1 MTHLAPTS
9 ENDIETIRSAS
20 RTLVR
25 ELGFMNRNLAES
37 DLSPSGVHALLEI
50 ESGSCVTAKQ
60 LCDTLLLEKSTV
72 SRLVRNLVD
81 RGEIREVAAPHDG
94 RAKQLKLTADGRK
107 TLVGIHR
114 YAVNRVSGAVDPLDK
129 GSRATIASGLAKY
142 AKALQAARMEERSAE
157 LDKTIVF
164 AAGYQPGLIGQI
176 AKMHGLAYHEL
187 EGFGA
192 PFEAKVAAGLAE
204 FSTRLENPKNEIWTA
219 RSGGVT
225 LGSIAIDGESLG
237 ENTAHLRWFLVDG
250 AGRGTGIGKRLLDM
264 ALEHCDRHEFAA
276 VRLWT
281 FRGLDAAR
289 SLYERSGFVL
299 EQEYSGNQWG
309 TPLSEQIFVR
319 NADGR

>member
-1 MTHLAPTS
+1 MTTS
-9 ENDIETIRSAS
+9 DPLFETEIETIRSAS

-50 ESGSCVTAKQ
+50 ERGSCVTAKQ

-81 RGEIREVAAPHDG
+81 RGEIREVAAPRDG
-94 RAKQLKLTADGRK
+94 RVKELRLTAEGRK

-114 YAVNRVSGAVDPLDK
+114 YAVNRVTGAIDPLDK
-129 GSRATIASGLAKY
+129 KSRGTIASGLTAY
-142 AKALQAARMEERSAE
+142 ADALQRARLDGKRRREERSF
-157 LDKTIVF
+157 DII
-164 AAGYQPGLIGQI
+164 AGYQPGLIGHI

-192 PFEAKVAAGLAE
+192 PFETKVAAGLAE
-204 FSTRLENPKNEIWTA
+204 FATRLANPKNQMWTA
-219 RSGGVT
+219 QSAGHV

-237 ENTAHLRWFLVDG
+237 ENTAHLRWFLVDST
-250 AGRGTGIGKRLLDM
+250 GRGSGIGKRLLDA
-264 ALEHCDRHEFAA
+264 ALAHCDRHEFDAI
-276 VRLWT
+276 RLWT
-281 FRGLDAAR
+281 FKGLDAAR
-289 SLYERSGFVL
+289 HLYERNGFAL

-309 TPLSEQIFVR
+309 TRLTEQIFVR
-319 NADGR
+319 RL